1 MLTQNYLIVKD
12 LYTLSSIFFI
22 KGVAD
27 ANHICDPYIAEMLC
41 EKQDGYTSLI
51 TLNDSAEE
59 EWTVEDYMDVMVY
72 PAASQ
77 KNLHNIRNFML
88 YVASKK
94 MKTAICYLLNYMYR
108 QGCDRAVIY
117 NGNQPEKMLQ
127 DGTIGTSRFLG
138 PKGYMTIHA
147 WHDELKKNV
156 VLIKN
161 KQESPEIMNTLSEYM
176 SIAIKDKKESEER
189 LELYNERRAFIL
201 QGGDFSSK

>member
-77 KNLHNIRNFML
+77 T
-88 YVASKK
+88 S
-94 MKTAICYLLNYMYR
+94 CY
-108 QGCDRAVIY
+108 
-117 NGNQPEKMLQ
+117 
-127 DGTIGTSRFLG
+127 T
-138 PKGYMTIHA
+138 
-147 WHDELKKNV
+147 
-156 VLIKN
+156 
-161 KQESPEIMNTLSEYM
+161 
-176 SIAIKDKKESEER
+176 
-189 LELYNERRAFIL
+189 
-201 QGGDFSSK
+201 